1 MRNLIQEL
9 SLQEMQKTF
18 GGIWVRVV
26 INGKIENI
34 WVPRDKNYITPHLGY
49 KLIYQK
55 NNLRKSIFIIN

>member
-18 GGIWVRVV
+18 GGIWVRVF

-34 WVPRDKNYITPHLGY
+34 WVPRDKNYITPIWG
-49 KLIYQK
+49 
-55 NNLRKSIFIIN
+55 IN